1 MQPGEGTESELSAK
15 MFTCSIPDYSF
26 PQAVGFSGLPVPSY
40 VFPYYS
46 NSYMMPLYTLVEDE
60 PSIPLWD
67 GGRAQGQWDKSW
79 IAVTHSQSICLSLT
93 HTCLSV
99 THTHTHTHTHTPL
112 GCCKGPRAGL
122 LLPTPSLSVCHSHTY
137 RYLSV
142 SLTLTLT
149 HTHPYLRGCK
159 PQAMPPHLPIQ
170 LLFLLPTL
178 ILINSWPRL
187 HQEHSVT
194 GFSPLYIQFPGG
206 NREVLPVIF

>member
-1 MQPGEGTESELSAK
+1 MQPGKGTERELSAK
-15 MFTCSIPDYSF
+15 MLTCSITDYSF
-26 PQAVGFSGLPVPSY
+26 PQAVGFSGLLVPSY
-40 VFPYYS
+40 GFPYYS

-60 PSIPLWD
+60 PSVPLWD
-67 GGRAQGQWDKSW
+67 GGRAQGQRDKSW

-99 THTHTHTHTHTPL
+99 THTHTHTHTHL

-149 HTHPYLRGCK
+149 HTHTHTPTLEAASPRLC
-159 PQAMPPHLPIQ
+159 
-170 LLFLLPTL
+170 LPT
-178 ILINSWPRL
+178 SPSSSCSCSP
-187 HQEHSVT
+187 HS
-194 GFSPLYIQFPGG
+194 FS
-206 NREVLPVIF
+206 